1 MLAPSW
7 SRFNV
12 EQSKCYTVEP
22 VCDISRDK
30 SLQGND
36 VADNHY
42 EDIASER
49 SNQRS
54 PAHVRFANGEAF
66 IVSALGRLRIGPSQV
81 RLDVVSFGLD

>member
-54 PAHVRFANGEAF
+54 RMLE
-66 IVSALGRLRIGPSQV
+66 RYQE
-81 RLDVVSFGLD
+81 D

>member
-1 MLAPSW
+1 MRDPHAKKPYSMLAPSW

-54 PAHVRFANGEAF
+54 RMLE
-66 IVSALGRLRIGPSQV
+66 RYQE
-81 RLDVVSFGLD
+81 D